1 MILLFKDYLLEEEE
15 FHMKTY
21 ARLPVLFERG
31 EGSYLFD
38 DEGKCYIDFLS
49 GLGVSSVGHSHP
61 KVVSAIKTQAEKLIH
76 TSNLFYTSPQI
87 ELAKKMVGLSFAGK
101 VFFANSGAEANEG
114 AVKLARKYTKA
125 KKSEGCYEIITALG
139 SFHGRTMK
147 MLAATGQPD
156 KQRPF
161 EPMPVGFKH
170 VPLNE
175 IETLRSMIS
184 EKTCAIMLE
193 PIQGEGGV
201 YPCDKDY
208 LKAVRRLCDEL
219 GLILI
224 FDEVQTGIGRMGE
237 MFAYEFYGIEPDI
250 MTLAKGLG
258 GGLPIGAL
266 LAKDELSLAFGP
278 GDHGSTFGGN
288 PVVCAAALAVLEV
301 IDKEDLLTNC
311 KNMSVKI
318 MKRLEAM
325 PKSSGI
331 TEIRGTGLMIGIELS
346 DPVAKA
352 AVRSALSKGL
362 VINAIGDRIIR
373 FLPPLSIGEKEIDLA
388 MDIFEDVI
396 MGRNGKEE
404 MI

>member
-1 MILLFKDYLLEEEE
+1 MN
-15 FHMKTY
+15 TY
-21 ARLPVLFERG
+21 ARLPILFERG

-38 DEGKCYIDFLS
+38 VEGKRYIDFLS

-61 KVVSAIKTQAEKLIH
+61 KVVSAIKAQAEKLIH

-87 ELAKKMVGLSFAGK
+87 ELAKKIVGLSFADK

-114 AVKLARKYTKA
+114 AVKLARKYSKA
-125 KKSEGCYEIITALG
+125 KKGEGCYEIITALR

-170 VPLNE
+170 IPLNE
-175 IETLRSMIS
+175 IETLRSTIS

-208 LKAVRRLCDEL
+208 LKAIRRLCDES

-224 FDEVQTGIGRMGE
+224 FDEVQTGIGRTGE

-266 LAKDELSLAFGP
+266 LAKDEFSRAFSP

-288 PVVCAAALAVLEV
+288 LLVCAAALAVLEV

-331 TEIRGTGLMIGIELS
+331 TEIRGTGLMIGIELAS
-346 DPVAKA
+346 PGAKA
-352 AVRSALSKGL
+352 AVKSALSKGL
-362 VINAIGDRIIR
+362 IINAIGDRIIR

-396 MGRNGKEE
+396 MSRSGKEE